1 MVIYLAK
8 GGIEGTYINIIK
20 AICDKP
26 TANILLNGEKLKAF
40 LLNPGSRQGCSFLS
54 LPFNIVLEVLATTT
68 RQEKGIKSIQIRRE
82 EVI

>member
-40 LLNPGSRQGCSFLS
+40 LLNPGARQGCSFLS
-54 LPFNIVLEVLATTT
+54 PPFNIVLEVLATTT